1 MKNCKKHVNWI
12 CKFVFFWNRYVEQNS
27 CRVRRQSLKRKL
39 KMRRQLT
46 NKIEKNETKER
57 KMMKQKKGEENEK
70 WFGGISRPAER
81 FQLLFAPPF
90 KIKKERLSQNSKI
103 HRNTLD
109 DVTFLYLSLF
119 KKNKSPLSISIFV
132 FLSKYS
138 FQFSVLFVY
147 HFHTVF
153 ILFYVDLK

>member
-1 MKNCKKHVNWI
+1 
-12 CKFVFFWNRYVEQNS
+12 
-27 CRVRRQSLKRKL
+27 
-39 KMRRQLT
+39 
-46 NKIEKNETKER
+46 
-57 KMMKQKKGEENEK
+57 MMKQKKGEENEK

-90 KIKKERLSQNSKI
+90 KSKKERLSQNRKI
-103 HRNTLD
+103 HTNTLD

-119 KKNKSPLSISIFV
+119 LNKSSLSISIFV

-147 HFHTVF
+147 HFYSVF
-153 ILFYVDLK
+153 ISFYVDLK